1 MDGMQDFTKLRVWH
15 AAHAFA
21 VETER
26 VCGRAARGRAA
37 LILQL
42 RRASASI
49 AANIAEG
56 AGQPS
61 PAQFARF
68 LGIAIGS
75 ANEVTNHLLLARD
88 TRALPHAECEELISR
103 CNSTRRQLIAL
114 HKHLAPRPSTDPS
127 AT

>member
-1 MDGMQDFTKLRVWH
+1 MQDFTKLRVWH
-15 AAHAFA
+15 AAHGLA

-26 VCGRAARGRAA
+26 VCGKAARGRAT

-56 AGQPS
+56 SGQPS
-61 PAQFARF
+61 RAQFARF

-75 ANEVTNHLLLARD
+75 ANEVTNHVLLARD
-88 TRALPHAECEELISR
+88 TRALPHAECDDLLER

-114 HKHLAPRPSTDPS
+114 HNRLSPPLTTPEPAAS
-127 AT
+127 

>member
-1 MDGMQDFTKLRVWH
+1 MQDFTKLRVWH

-21 VETER
+21 VDTER
-26 VCGRAARGRAA
+26 VCGRAPRGRAT

-49 AANIAEG
+49 AANFAEG
-56 AGQPS
+56 SGQPS

-75 ANEVTNHLLLARD
+75 ANEVNNHLLLARD
-88 TRALPHAECEELISR
+88 THALPHEACEELLSR
-103 CNSTRRQLIAL
+103 CNSTRRMLIAL
-114 HKHLAPRPSTDPS
+114 HQRICPRPSSPS
-127 AT
+127 PAES